1 MEKQKTSR
9 IFIVDDHQMVIDG
22 INLMVEGT
30 PGFAVVGATTQPLL
44 VAGLLE
50 NTPSDIL
57 ITDVGMPDMSGVE
70 LCRVVKNKFPHIK
83 ILALSMFGDSQIIAE
98 MLDAGVSGYILKN
111 SGKKEL
117 IEALTKLADGQN
129 YFGQDITLQ
138 LMKSFKRNQEE
149 VKLTD
154 REIEIIRM
162 IEKDMSTRLIADT
175 LFISERTV
183 ETHRKNILHK
193 TNTQTVVGLLKYAYE
208 RKII

>member
-1 MEKQKTSR
+1 MEQANPKR

-22 INLMVEGT
+22 INLMLEGK
-30 PGFAVVGATTQPLL
+30 PGFTVVGESTKPLL
-44 VAGLLE
+44 VSEALE
-50 NTPSDIL
+50 NMAVDIL
-57 ITDVGMPDMSGVE
+57 ITDVGMPEMSGVE
-70 LCRVVKNKFPHIK
+70 LSRVLKTKFPDIK
-83 ILALSMFGDSQIIAE
+83 ILALSMFGDSQIVAE
-98 MLDAGVSGYILKN
+98 MIDAGISGYILKN
-111 SGKKEL
+111 AGKKEL
-117 IEALTKLADGQN
+117 VEALTKISEGQN
-129 YFGQDITLQ
+129 YFGQEITLQ

-149 VKLTD
+149 TKLTD

-162 IEKDMSTRLIADT
+162 IEKDMTTRDIAET

>member
-1 MEKQKTSR
+1 MEQTPKR

-22 INLMVEGT
+22 INLMLEGMPEFT
-30 PGFAVVGATTQPLL
+30 VVGESTRPLGVIEL
-44 VAGLLE
+44 MKQISV
-50 NTPSDIL
+50 DIV

-70 LCRVVKNKFPHIK
+70 LSRALKNNFPQVK

-98 MLDAGVSGYILKN
+98 MIDAGISGYILKN
-111 SGKKEL
+111 AGKKEL
-117 IEALTKLADGQN
+117 IEALTKIADGQN
-129 YFGQDITLQ
+129 YFGQEITLQ

-149 VKLTD
+149 IKLTD

-162 IEKDMSTRLIADT
+162 IEKDMTTRDIAER

>member
-1 MEKQKTSR
+1 MEKTDPKR

-22 INLMVEGT
+22 INLMIEGRPEFLT
-30 PGFAVVGATTQPLL
+30 VGESTQPLAVL
-44 VAGLLE
+44 ELLA
-50 NTPSDIL
+50 NIPADIL
-57 ITDVGMPDMSGVE
+57 ITDVGMPGMSGVE
-70 LCRVVKNKFPHIK
+70 LARAVKNKFPHIK

-98 MLDAGVSGYILKN
+98 MIDAGISGYILKN
-111 SGKKEL
+111 AGKKEL
-117 IEALTKLADGQN
+117 VEALTKISDGQN
-129 YFGQDITLQ
+129 YFGQEITLQ

-149 VKLTD
+149 TKLTD
-154 REIEIIRM
+154 REVEIIRM
-162 IEKDMSTRLIADT
+162 IEKDMTTREIAET

>member
-1 MEKQKTSR
+1 MEPGKPSR

-22 INLMVEGT
+22 INLMIEGIPEFEVIGDST
-30 PGFAVVGATTQPLL
+30 KPLSVIELLQTTD
-44 VAGLLE
+44 
-50 NTPSDIL
+50 TDIL
-57 ITDVGMPDMSGVE
+57 ITDIGMPDMSGVE
-70 LCRVVKNKFPHIK
+70 LSREVSNKFPHIK

-98 MLDAGVSGYILKN
+98 MIDAGVSGYILKN

-117 IEALTKLADGQN
+117 IEALTKIAEGQN

-154 REIEIIRM
+154 REVEIIRM
-162 IEKDMSTRLIADT
+162 IEMDMTTRDIADK

-193 TNTQTVVGLLKYAYE
+193 TNTQTVVGLLKYAYD

>member
-1 MEKQKTSR
+1 MEQLIPKR

-22 INLMVEGT
+22 INLMLEGK
-30 PGFAVVGATTQPLL
+30 PGFTVVGESTKPLL
-44 VAGLLE
+44 VSEALE
-50 NTPSDIL
+50 NMAVDIL
-57 ITDVGMPDMSGVE
+57 ITDVGMPEMSGVE
-70 LCRVVKNKFPHIK
+70 LSRVLKTKFPDIK
-83 ILALSMFGDSQIIAE
+83 ILALSMFGDSQIVAE
-98 MLDAGVSGYILKN
+98 MIDAGISGYILKN
-111 SGKKEL
+111 AGKKEL
-117 IEALTKLADGQN
+117 VEALTKISEGQN
-129 YFGQDITLQ
+129 YFGQEITLQ

-149 VKLTD
+149 TKLTD

-162 IEKDMSTRLIADT
+162 IEKDMTTRDIAET

>member
-1 MEKQKTSR
+1 MAQKPQR

-22 INLMVEGT
+22 INLMLEGKCD
-30 PGFAVVGATTQPLL
+30 FAVVGESRQPLIVL
-44 VAGLLE
+44 QLLE
-50 NTPSDIL
+50 NTPVDIL
-57 ITDVGMPDMSGVE
+57 ITDVGMPEMSGVE
-70 LCRVVKNKFPHIK
+70 LGRAIKNKFPHIK

-98 MLDAGVSGYILKN
+98 MIDAGISGYILKN
-111 SGKKEL
+111 AGKKEL
-117 IEALTKLADGQN
+117 VEALTKIADGQN

-149 VKLTD
+149 TKLTD

-162 IEKDMSTRLIADT
+162 IEKDMTTREIADT

>member
-1 MEKQKTSR
+1 MEQTLKR

-22 INLMVEGT
+22 INLMLEGR
-30 PGFAVVGATTQPLL
+30 PEFSVVGESTEPLQVIEL
-44 VAGLLE
+44 I
-50 NTPSDIL
+50 NDTPVDIV
-57 ITDVGMPDMSGVE
+57 ITDVGMPGMSGVE
-70 LCRVVKNKFPHIK
+70 LSRLVKNKFPDIK

-98 MLDAGVSGYILKN
+98 MIDAGISGYILKN

-117 IEALTKLADGQN
+117 MEALTKIAEGQN
-129 YFGQDITLQ
+129 YFGQEITLQ

-149 VKLTD
+149 SKLTD

-162 IEKDMSTRLIADT
+162 IEKDMTTREIADT

-183 ETHRKNILHK
+183 ETHRKNILYK
-193 TNTQTVVGLLKYAYE
+193 TNTKTVVGLLKYAYE

>member
-1 MEKQKTSR
+1 MATAKR

-22 INLMVEGT
+22 INLMIDGLPEFT
-30 PGFAVVGATTQPLL
+30 VVGQSTQPLL
-44 VAGLLE
+44 VTGLLE
-50 NTPSDIL
+50 NIAADIV
-57 ITDVGMPDMSGVE
+57 ITDVGMPGMSGVE
-70 LCRVVKNKFPHIK
+70 LSRAIKSKFPEIK

-98 MLDAGVSGYILKN
+98 MIDAGISGYILKN
-111 SGKKEL
+111 AGKKEL
-117 IEALTKLADGQN
+117 IEALTKIADGQN
-129 YFGQDITLQ
+129 YFGQEITLQ

-149 VKLTD
+149 SKLTD

-162 IEKDMSTRLIADT
+162 IEKDMTTRDIAET

>member
-1 MEKQKTSR
+1 MENKKPTR

-22 INLMVEGT
+22 ISLMIEGLAE
-30 PGFAVVGATTQPLL
+30 FCIVGATTLPLL
-44 VAGLLE
+44 VTQLLE
-50 NTPSDIL
+50 QTPTDIL
-57 ITDVGMPDMSGVE
+57 ISDVGMPDMSGVE
-70 LCRVVKNKFPHIK
+70 LCRAVKNKFPQVK

-98 MLDAGVSGYILKN
+98 MIDAGISGYILKN
-111 SGKKEL
+111 AGRKEL
-117 IEALTKLADGQN
+117 IEALTKIADGQN
-129 YFGQDITLQ
+129 YFGQEITLQ

-149 VKLTD
+149 IRLTD
-154 REIEIIRM
+154 REVEIIRM
-162 IEKDMSTRLIADT
+162 IEKDMTTRDIADK

>member
-1 MEKQKTSR
+1 MEQTPKR

-22 INLMVEGT
+22 INLMLEGKAQ
-30 PGFAVVGATTQPLL
+30 FIVVGESTQPLGVVEL
-44 VAGLLE
+44 MKQLSV
-50 NTPSDIL
+50 DIV
-57 ITDVGMPDMSGVE
+57 ITDVGMPGMSGVE
-70 LCRVVKNKFPHIK
+70 LSRALKNNFPQVK

-98 MLDAGVSGYILKN
+98 MIDAGISGYILKN
-111 SGKKEL
+111 AGKKEL
-117 IEALTKLADGQN
+117 IEALTKIADGQN
-129 YFGQDITLQ
+129 YFGQEITLQ
-138 LMKSFKRNQEE
+138 LMKSFKRSQEE

-154 REIEIIRM
+154 REVEIIRM
-162 IEKDMSTRLIADT
+162 IEKDMTTRDIAET

>member
-1 MEKQKTSR
+1 MQHTTAIR
-9 IFIVDDHQMVIDG
+9 LFIVDDHQIVIDG
-22 INLMVEGT
+22 IKLMFENLPEFIIVGDSVQPT
-30 PGFAVVGATTQPLL
+30 LVLGF
-44 VAGLLE
+44 LE
-50 NTPSDIL
+50 KLDVDIV
-57 ITDVGMPDMSGVE
+57 ITDVGMPGMSGVE
-70 LCRVVKNKFPHIK
+70 LSRAIKQKFPKIK

-98 MLDAGVSGYILKN
+98 MIDAGIAGYILKN
-111 SGKKEL
+111 AGKKEL
-117 IEALTKLADGQN
+117 IEALTKIAEGQN

-149 VKLTD
+149 SKLTD
-154 REIEIIRM
+154 REVEIIRM
-162 IEKDMSTRLIADT
+162 IEKDMTTKDIAQT

>member
-1 MEKQKTSR
+1 MERTPKH

-22 INLMVEGT
+22 INLMLEGKSE
-30 PGFAVVGATTQPLL
+30 FAVAGESTQPLKVL
-44 VAGLLE
+44 QLLE
-50 NTPSDIL
+50 NITVDIL

-70 LCRVVKNKFPHIK
+70 LSRSVRKKFPHIK

-98 MLDAGVSGYILKN
+98 MIDAGISGYILKN
-111 SGKKEL
+111 AGKKEL
-117 IEALTKLADGQN
+117 VEALTKISEGNN
-129 YFGQDITLQ
+129 YFGQEITLQ

-149 VKLTD
+149 TKLTD

-162 IEKDMSTRLIADT
+162 IEKDMTTREIADT

-193 TNTQTVVGLLKYAYE
+193 TNTQSVVGLLKYAYD